1 MKSCRFIG
9 SFGQQIIS
17 AMAKKKVKKKNLVKS
32 VSAYNTFWYI
42 LLKPGH
48 CNKKVFSS
56 THGHNFFLYYIN
68 LVTVF
73 RIQIQENLPK
83 FKNSVS
89 WNNYNNKFFLRYER
103 RQTYI
108 NFDVFGTV
116 AIA

>member
-9 SFGQQIIS
+9 SFGKQIIR
-17 AMAKKKVKKKNLVKS
+17 AMAKKKVKIKNLVKS

-56 THGHNFFLYYIN
+56 TNGHNFFLYYIN

-108 NFDVFGTV
+108 
-116 AIA
+116 